1 MTVDGKI
8 FENIAIIKLSRNPE
22 SKEVLNVLMKAG
34 YTIVKRE
41 DTENNII
48 DYIVAKEKLRPN
60 DRGFFPTNNFQQK
73 KLSNYITYDSQCKS
87 LPLP

>member
-41 DTENNII
+41 DTENKNII
-48 DYIVAKEKLRPN
+48 DYIVAKEEAPAK
-60 DRGFFPTNNFQQK
+60 
-73 KLSNYITYDSQCKS
+73 
-87 LPLP
+87 